1 MSTAVTATLGSDIDL
16 SEPGAALPA
25 PGLSNPGLSSLA
37 PLHRLAEAR
46 RQEGISRRTV
56 ARHLK
61 ISIGQVRAGTGG
73 PRSSLSTLY
82 AWQRVLN
89 VPITELLEESDT
101 ALSVPVMTRAQLL
114 RMMKTV
120 VTILERC
127 KQKSIRRMAQF
138 LSEQLVEVMPEL
150 KEIAPWP
157 AVGKA
162 PHVARS
168 RPGCPSTTDIR
179 PLRRFRF

>member
-73 PRSSLSTLY
+73 PRSF
-82 AWQRVLN
+82 A
-89 VPITELLEESDT
+89 EH
-101 ALSVPVMTRAQLL
+101 AL
-114 RMMKTV
+114 RMAEGAECPDHR
-120 VTILERC
+120 I
-127 KQKSIRRMAQF
+127 
-138 LSEQLVEVMPEL
+138 
-150 KEIAPWP
+150 
-157 AVGKA
+157 VG
-162 PHVARS
+162 RE
-168 RPGCPSTTDIR
+168 
-179 PLRRFRF
+179 